1 MIFIYIIS
9 EYMVLH
15 FITMS
20 CLPVLWVN
28 MSVYT
33 NEMFE
38 PKWRLL
44 TFVFGLVP
52 YHAFILVLIVYMS
65 RTWTGIHVICGILSI
80 VCIVPLWFLIPESPR
95 WLAQNNHEEEAMK
108 ILCKMAKTN
117 GKTLSSDD
125 ESQMRKVVCE
135 IASQSHITEDSLT
148 PLDMFRHGQALKSV
162 ILCFA
167 WIMTCVSF
175 YALGLNS
182 SDLSGNII
190 MNFFLARLVGIGDGG
205 YVLLTANYIGRRRS
219 LGIAH
224 FIWRGLPTYS
234 SILYVDHHGLDY
246 ILYYTIETT

>member
-1 MIFIYIIS
+1 
-9 EYMVLH
+9 
-15 FITMS
+15 
-20 CLPVLWVN
+20 
-28 MSVYT
+28 
-33 NEMFE
+33 
-38 PKWRLL
+38 
-44 TFVFGLVP
+44 
-52 YHAFILVLIVYMS
+52 
-65 RTWTGIHVICGILSI
+65 
-80 VCIVPLWFLIPESPR
+80 
-95 WLAQNNHEEEAMK
+95 
-108 ILCKMAKTN
+108 
-117 GKTLSSDD
+117 
-125 ESQMRKVVCE
+125 MRKVVCE

-224 FIWRGLPTYS
+224 FILGTSCLVLAFIPKVYSS
-234 SILYVDHHGLDY
+234 SILGIYL
-246 ILYYTIETT
+246 L